1 MHQSPG
7 HNRCSVIVS
16 CAYSFQIQE
25 GIIPSLLNDW
35 HFLPVVDDSAARV
48 LCQQLDTL
56 MACFNLSHS
65 LSQVFNIP
73 TLCWIPHLF
82 SCAHIPS
89 HGLAPAYVPICC
101 LKLNVTDFF
110 LFFSRTHHVL
120 YIVTLQMLFP
130 LPWMHVPAFLST
142 ACLLITPSPTPN

>member
-25 GIIPSLLNDW
+25 GIIPSLLNGW

-73 TLCWIPHLF
+73 TLYWIPHLF

-110 LFFSRTHHVL
+110 LIFFQNTPCLIYCDFADAIPSSLNACPCFSVYCMSSHHT
-120 YIVTLQMLFP
+120 I
-130 LPWMHVPAFLST
+130 SN
-142 ACLLITPSPTPN
+142 S